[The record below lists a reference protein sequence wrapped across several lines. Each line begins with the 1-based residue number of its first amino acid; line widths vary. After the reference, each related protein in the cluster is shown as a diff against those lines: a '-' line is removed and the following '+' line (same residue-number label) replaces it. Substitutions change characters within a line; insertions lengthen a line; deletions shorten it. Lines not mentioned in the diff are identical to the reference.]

1 MKQSIGIVGS
11 GPTALY
17 VLKNIADN
25 STVISKE
32 ITTIYITEKETNAGV
47 GMPYS
52 EKYTEL
58 CNMSNISSEE
68 IPFLSQSLASWLKEQ
83 PKEAL
88 KALEIDADKISETA
102 VYPRLVLGQYFK
114 NEYEHYK

>member
-25 STVISKE
+25 RTVISKE
-32 ITTIYITEKETNAGV
+32 IATIYITEKETNAGV

-68 IPFLSQSLASWLKEQ
+68 IPLLSQSLASWLREQ
-83 PKEAL
+83 PEEAL
-88 KALEIDADKISETA
+88 EALQIDTQT
-102 VYPRLVLGQYFK
+102 LYFNNK
-114 NEYEHYK
+114 YAS